1 MIRCNNCGNLFEYAE
16 ELDILKDTNNAEYL
30 GCAMCQTDMYLED
43 IEEDEME
50 GDV

>member
-1 MIRCNNCGNLFEYAE
+1 MIRCNNCGNLFENDE
-16 ELDILKDTNNAEYL
+16 ELDMLKDKDNEEYL
-30 GCAMCQTDMYLED
+30 GCAMCQTDAYLMD